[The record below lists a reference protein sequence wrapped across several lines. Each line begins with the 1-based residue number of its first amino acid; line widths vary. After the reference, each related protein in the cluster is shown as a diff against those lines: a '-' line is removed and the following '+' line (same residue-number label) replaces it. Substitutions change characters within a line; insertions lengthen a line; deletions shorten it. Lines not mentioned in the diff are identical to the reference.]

1 MIPAESPAAAPEPKP
16 GWLARLWREW
26 VRPMAVA
33 AAIVLPLK
41 SSLANWSYV
50 PSGSMAPSI
59 VPLEFVWVNALAY
72 DLKIPFTRVRLAEW
86 GAPERGDVVTFISP
100 ADGIRLVKRV
110 VGLPGDTVEM
120 RQDHLWINGAPL
132 AYLPAPA
139 GTTAQLESYDRQNP
153 IFAQEVLGART
164 HLVMVLPQRPA
175 LRTFGPI
182 TVPAGQY
189 FMMGDNRDDSNDSR
203 FIGCITRERILGRS
217 SRVVLSFDQ
226 EHWLWPRLGR
236 FLQPIP

>member
-1 MIPAESPAAAPEPKP
+1 MALAAA
-16 GWLARLWREW
+16 
-26 VRPMAVA
+26 V
-33 AAIVLPLK
+33 VLPLK
-41 SSLANWSYV
+41 SSLASWSYV
-50 PSGSMAPSI
+50 PTGSMAPSI

-72 DLKIPFTRVRLAEW
+72 DLKVPFTRVHLAEW
-86 GAPERGDVVTFISP
+86 GAPERGDIVTFISP

-120 RQDHLWINGAPL
+120 RHERLWINGTPL

-139 GTTAQLESYDRQNP
+139 GTAAQLDSYDRENP
-153 IFAQEVLGART
+153 AFAQEVLGERT
-164 HLVMVLPQRPA
+164 HLVMVLPRRLA
-175 LRTFGPI
+175 LRSFGPVK
-182 TVPAGQY
+182 VPAGQY

-203 FIGCITRERILGRS
+203 FIGCVARDRILGRS

-226 EHWLWPRLGR
+226 EHWLRPRFGR